1 MSGAVATPAPRAVPL
16 TPALLVQHVRAI
28 RSKLEGH
35 SGGHPP
41 DAPHVFALRSGAI
54 WTGPASLDVDGQP
67 VDVVAAVSA
76 LHVREVLAARVAGMP
91 DLVVITALTEA
102 ELGADVMARLAG
114 RRVVSLEPWTLVLE
128 AFRARDLDARL
139 LAHRWMALA
148 LLEAMPAS
156 GYVPVAA
163 GVLDSETAW
172 GALLQQRLGLPVAQ
186 PDVVA
191 LLEWAADPQ
200 HVERWRQLP
209 IDVRDGVRAWLV
221 EHLGDVASFIV
232 DAAAAGHDALALG
245 LVCDV
250 LFHEHIPPGVPPGL
264 RQDARDAA
272 IRFES
277 FIGGR
282 PLTTGAGLAWS
293 RGAVA
298 IATRPRDARQAGML
312 RAASD
317 NAERALKHL
326 QAERLAVHSDVLA
339 SGFDRRCEA
348 FGEALHAYLHDPRQ
362 RDQVHDER
370 RLLQAHRAGALPS
383 NKERLERLE
392 MALRLAR
399 WVHERAPE
407 MPRSLAEA
415 ARVQV
420 QQDGLADWARAVAR
434 SADPSAVVAE
444 ACREVLESVRH
455 AVRRRQ
461 EAFSTQLTHWLELDT
476 DPGVMLIERVL
487 DARVAPLAAH
497 APVLLLVMDGMSAGT
512 CLELAHSLVDDG
524 WTPLAPAGTSSP
536 EPVLALLPS
545 LTTVCRT
552 SLLSGRVVEGAA
564 ADETRHF
571 AAHAGLVARSTPALP
586 PVLFHKAGL
595 ADDHGALQAPLRK
608 ALANP
613 KQRVVGVVINAI
625 DDHLLKA
632 DQVRNRW
639 TVSDVPMLP
648 AILSD
653 ARSAGRLV
661 VLTSD
666 HGHVLDD
673 RSTQR
678 TGGQS
683 DRWRP
688 ADPPAAEG
696 EVLVRGPRVIA
707 PGHACVLAVSEQLR
721 YRSKKNGY
729 HGGGTPQE
737 VVAPLVVLASGAA
750 AVPGWEEMG
759 LPAPDWWLLEYE
771 DLRVYSEPR
780 AAAQDR
786 PARRAGPTPPS
797 AAKPLL
803 SLVDDEPV
811 EPAAPAPDSSLA
823 AQLLQSEVYAAQKA
837 QQARAAVP
845 DDRVQAIVSQ
855 LLARGGKSTRA
866 ALAATLGVPPLRL
879 GGQLVAIRSLLNVE
893 GYAVLSIDEASDT
906 VTLNRDYLVSQ
917 FELH

>member
-1 MSGAVATPAPRAVPL
+1 M
-16 TPALLVQHVRAI
+16 QHVRAI

-35 SGGHPP
+35 SGGQPAG
-41 DAPHVFALRSGAI
+41 APHVFALRSAAA
-54 WTGPASLDVDGQP
+54 WTGPASLDVEGQP

-76 LHVREVLAARVAGMP
+76 LHVRELLAARVAGMP
-91 DLVVITALTEA
+91 DLVVITPLAEA

-148 LLEAMPAS
+148 LLEGMPAT
-156 GYVPVAA
+156 GYPPVPA

-172 GALLQQRLGLPVAQ
+172 SSLLQQRLGLAVAQ

-191 LLEWAADPQ
+191 LLEWAADPS

-209 IDVRDGVRAWLV
+209 ADVRDGVRAWLV
-221 EHLGDVASFIV
+221 QHLGDVASLIV
-232 DAAAAGHDALALG
+232 DAAALGHDALALG

-250 LFHEHIPPGVPPGL
+250 LFHEWNMPSGAPGL
-264 RQDARDAA
+264 RSEARDAA

-282 PLTTGAGLAWS
+282 PLPEGAGLAWS
-293 RGAVA
+293 RAAVA
-298 IATRPRDARQAGML
+298 IASRPRDPRQAGVL
-312 RAASD
+312 RVALD

-326 QAERLAVHSDVLA
+326 QADALAVHSDVLP
-339 SGFDRRCEA
+339 SGFDRRCEV
-348 FGEALHAYLHDPRQ
+348 FGEALLEYLRDPEGR
-362 RDQVHDER
+362 RDDVHDAR
-370 RLLQAHRAGALPS
+370 GHLRAHRSCTLPS

-392 MALRLAR
+392 MSLRLAR
-399 WVHERAPE
+399 WLNERASDVPG
-407 MPRSLAEA
+407 SIGEA
-415 ARVQV
+415 AWAQV

-434 SADPSAVVAE
+434 SVDPSAAVAD
-444 ACREVLESVRH
+444 ACRAVLEAVRQ

-461 EAFSTQLTHWLELDT
+461 DAFATKLAHWLELGT
-476 DPGVMLIERVL
+476 DPGVLLVERVL
-487 DARVAPLAAH
+487 EARVAPLAAH

-512 CLELAHSLVDDG
+512 CLELAHSLVEDG
-524 WTPLAPAGTSSP
+524 WTPLATEGRSSP

-545 LTTVCRT
+545 LTAVCRT

-564 ADETRHF
+564 ADESRNF

-595 ADDHGALQAPLRK
+595 AEDHGALQEPLRK
-608 ALANP
+608 ALGNP
-613 KQRVVGVVINAI
+613 KQRVVGVVVNAI

-639 TVSDVPMLP
+639 TISDVPMLS

-653 ARSAGRLV
+653 ARAAGRIV

-666 HGHVLDD
+666 HGHILDD

-678 TGGQS
+678 SGGAGTS

-688 ADPPAAEG
+688 ADTPAGDG
-696 EVLVRGPRVIA
+696 EVLVSGPRVIA

-737 VVAPLVVLASGAA
+737 VVAPLVVLASGATT
-750 AVPGWEEMG
+750 VPGWEETA
-759 LPAPDWWLLEYE
+759 LPAPDWWMLEYE
-771 DLRVYSEPR
+771 DLRVYSAPVQTS
-780 AAAQDR
+780 QDR

-797 AAKPLL
+797 PSKPLL
-803 SLVDDEPV
+803 SLVDDEP
-811 EPAAPAPDSSLA
+811 AAPAGPAADTSLA
-823 AQLLQSEVYAAQKA
+823 ARLLQSEVYAAQKA

-845 DDRVQAIVSQ
+845 DERVKAILGF
-855 LLARGGKSTRA
+855 LLARGGRSTRA
-866 ALAATLGVPPLRL
+866 AVASALGIPKPRLDLQLGALR
-879 GGQLVAIRSLLNVE
+879 GVLNVE
-893 GYAVLSIDEASDT
+893 GYAVLSIDEAGDT
-906 VTLNRDYLVSQ
+906 VTLNRDYLMSQ
-917 FELH
+917 FDLH

>member
-1 MSGAVATPAPRAVPL
+1 MTTVVAQPPRALPL

-28 RSKLEGH
+28 RNKLEGH
-35 SGGHPP
+35 SGGQPAG
-41 DAPHVFALRSGAI
+41 APHVFALRSGAT

-67 VDVVAAVSA
+67 VDVVAAVST
-76 LHVREVLAARVAGMP
+76 LHVRELLAARVAGMP
-91 DLVVITALTEA
+91 DLVLITPLTEA
-102 ELGADVMARLAG
+102 DLGADVMARLAG
-114 RRVVSLEPWTLVLE
+114 RRVVALEPWTLVLE

-148 LLEAMPAS
+148 LLEAMPAN

-172 GALLQQRLGLPVAQ
+172 AALLQQRLGLAVAQ
-186 PDVVA
+186 PDVVV

-200 HVERWRQLP
+200 HIERWRQLP
-209 IDVRDGVRAWLV
+209 TDVRDGVRAWLV

-250 LFHEHIPPGVPPGL
+250 LFHEHLPPSVPPGL
-264 RQDARDAA
+264 GRDARDAA

-282 PLTTGAGLAWS
+282 PLTTAAGLAWA

-298 IATRPRDARQAGML
+298 IASRPRDARQAGAL

-317 NAERALKHL
+317 NAERALAHL

-348 FGEALHAYLHDPRQ
+348 FADALLVYLQDARQ
-362 RDQVHDER
+362 RDHVHDAR
-370 RLLQAHRAGALPS
+370 RLLRAHRAGALPS
-383 NKERLERLE
+383 NRERLERLE

-434 SADPSAVVAE
+434 SADPSAAVAD

-461 EAFSTQLTHWLELDT
+461 EAFASQLTHWLELDT
-476 DPGVMLIERVL
+476 DPGVLLVEHVL

-497 APVLLLVMDGMSAGT
+497 APVLLLVMDGMSAGP
-512 CLELAHSLVDDG
+512 CLELAQSLAEDG
-524 WTPLAPAGTSSP
+524 WTPLAPDDALSP

-545 LTTVCRT
+545 LTAVCRT
-552 SLLSGRVVEGAA
+552 SLLSGSIVEGAA
-564 ADETRHF
+564 ADEARNF
-571 AAHAGLVARSTPALP
+571 AAHTGLVARSTPALP

-595 ADDHGALQAPLRK
+595 AEDHGALQAPLRK

-639 TVSDVPMLP
+639 TVADVPMLP
-648 AILSD
+648 AVLSD
-653 ARSAGRLV
+653 ARAAGRVV

-678 TGGQS
+678 AGGQS

-688 ADPPAAEG
+688 ADTPAAEG

-721 YRSKKNGY
+721 YRSRKNGY
-729 HGGGTPQE
+729 HGGGSPQE
-737 VVAPLVVLASGAA
+737 VVAPLVVLASGTT
-750 AVPGWEEMG
+750 AVPGWQEAA
-759 LPAPDWWLLEYE
+759 LPAPDWWTLEYE
-771 DLRVYSEPR
+771 DLRVYSPPPAEPVT
-780 AAAQDR
+780 AAK
-786 PARRAGPTPPS
+786 PK

-803 SLVDDEPV
+803 SLVDDEPAA
-811 EPAAPAPDSSLA
+811 PAAPGADGSLA
-823 AQLLQSEVYAAQKA
+823 ARLLRSEVYATQKA

-845 DDRVQAIVSQ
+845 DERVKAVVSQ
-855 LLARGGKSTRA
+855 LLTRGGKSTRT

-893 GYAVLSIDEASDT
+893 GYAVLSIDETSDT
-906 VTLNRDYLVSQ
+906 VTLNPDYLVSQ